1 MNGNAETVNLLLP
14 ETLDLAASENF
25 LELVRGRVHSDAPLR
40 MDASAV
46 KVLTL
51 PCAQI
56 VLAAVR
62 SGDDIKIKDPSEAFT
77 EAFDDL
83 GLDWMACLDRNAPVE
98 QAEADQESADQVPA
112 EQAAA
117 EQEPAEIQMQDQDG
131 QLADAAPTAD
141 PPTIE
146 AGEPQA
152 ETGQSDLHPISENVM
167 NTRILT
173 IDDSKTMRDMLMLT
187 LAGAGFDV
195 IQAVDGQDGLDVLV
209 NKQVDVI
216 ITDINMPRMDGYEVI
231 RNLRRNPAHKATPIL
246 VLTTESET
254 EKKNLAREA
263 GATGWMVKP
272 FDPDRLVATVRKV
285 APAA

>member
-1 MNGNAETVNLLLP
+1 MNANAENAVLLLP
-14 ETLDLAASENF
+14 DTLDLAASENF
-25 LELVRGRVHSDAPLR
+25 LDLVRGYVSGDGPLR

-46 KVLTL
+46 RTLTL

-56 VLAAVR
+56 VLSALR
-62 SGDDIKIKDPSEAFT
+62 GGDGTMILNPSTAFT
-77 EAFDDL
+77 DAFDDL
-83 GLDWMACLDRNAPVE
+83 GLDWMSYLDTGAPSE
-98 QAEADQESADQVPA
+98 TLAADFQADDNSGRLDS
-112 EQAAA
+112 
-117 EQEPAEIQMQDQDG
+117 DS
-131 QLADAAPTAD
+131 
-141 PPTIE
+141 PP
-146 AGEPQA
+146 AGEAENPQNLSGSP
-152 ETGQSDLHPISENVM
+152 ENNSMSENVM
-167 NTRILT
+167 STRILT

-209 NKQVDVI
+209 SEQVDVI

-246 VLTTESET
+246 VLTTESEA
-254 EKKNLAREA
+254 EKKNMAREA

-285 APAA
+285 APARPQ

>member
-1 MNGNAETVNLLLP
+1 MVMNGNAETVTLLLP

-25 LELVRGRVHSDAPLR
+25 LELVRGRVNGDTPLR

-62 SGDDIKIKDPSEAFT
+62 SGDDIKIKDPSAAFT

-83 GLDWMACLDRNAPVE
+83 GLDWMSCLDRSAPVE
-98 QAEADQESADQVPA
+98 QALTDQASADQDVA
-112 EQAAA
+112 EQG
-117 EQEPAEIQMQDQDG
+117 PAEIRTQEYDGQPGDAARPAADATEPQDQS
-131 QLADAAPTAD
+131 
-141 PPTIE
+141 
-146 AGEPQA
+146 
-152 ETGQSDLHPISENVM
+152 GQSDLHPISESVM

-209 NKQVDVI
+209 DKQVDVI

-285 APAA
+285 APAQ